1 MKSYKTLILQ
11 LLVFSLPEE
20 IFAQTSPTLSG
31 SQQSPVPE
39 IFFNPNLYILSL
51 LFLVMLITIIVLSKA
66 VRLLSKKMLV
76 VQHEPEVKILI
87 KEEVNKV
94 SIWRRFDRAVLT
106 KAVPIEK
113 EKDIMFEHS
122 YDGIHELDNDLPPW
136 WKYGFY
142 LTIIWAILY
151 LFSYHVI
158 HTGKLQLAEYN
169 TELMEAEK
177 AKQAQMLLSKENVT
191 EESVIALA
199 DAETISVGKDI
210 FSKNCVACH
219 GQSAEGMV
227 GPNLTDNF
235 WLHGGGVK
243 NIFKTISNGIPAKGM
258 ISWKSQ
264 LSAKQIQSLASFILT
279 LQGTNPANPKEP
291 QGDEWKE
298 SIASTDTLKTNTN
311 HN

>member
-1 MKSYKTLILQ
+1 MKSYKTIITI
-11 LLVFSLPEE
+11 LLVFCLPIE
-20 IFAQTSPTLSG
+20 IFAQDQTILTE
-31 SQQSPVPE
+31 SQQPSVPA
-39 IFFNPNLYILSL
+39 IFFNPSLYILSL
-51 LFLVMLITIIVLSKA
+51 LFFVMLITIIVLSKA
-66 VRLLSKKMLV
+66 VRLLSKNMLTKG
-76 VQHEPEVKILI
+76 HEPEVKILI
-87 KEEVNKV
+87 MEEANKV
-94 SIWRRFDRAVLT
+94 SFWTRFDRAVLT

-142 LTIIWAILY
+142 LTIIWAVLY

-199 DAETISVGKDI
+199 DAETISNGKDI

-279 LQGTNPANPKEP
+279 LQGSNPANPKEP